1 MTTDQIESEESQTSS
16 FLRKIR
22 NQLKWIGHFRNLFYL
37 GIRAKLAIFTGTL
50 IAFTV
55 MILTAIDV
63 HQQTEILTQSYEKEA
78 SISRHYISG
87 LVLELENLSNSLI
100 RVESFREKVKRQSQ
114 ALRKYRT
121 KIVTQETKE
130 LNLFGFKTKLFGVL
144 GKERKSSIKETYYS
158 VYLSKAD
165 IDELEKNT
173 KILLKDPNGLAISDE
188 TYSKLKNIA
197 HQVVALEADL
207 NEQKQKLE
215 ELRVSEKTS
224 EKEKQNLEQEMD
236 HLKKGI
242 EKTRNQLDQSIL
254 ELSLPKQHKKIE
266 ELGLNMSQYRIQT
279 FPVVFNQSRENL
291 IPSFDTKI
299 FKPEASINSNI
310 FLNDIDISLKDSIS
324 KIISLDFSQDTNKN
338 SYTIGKMELQV
349 LYSPIFKNQ
358 NSTQRADR
366 LKKELP
372 DFAKHYLQQDA
383 NIALK
388 VRELVIPLK
397 KRVQE
402 LKEKNLQFLLLEI
415 KLSTIS
421 TLVILN

>member
-1 MTTDQIESEESQTSS
+1 
-16 FLRKIR
+16 
-22 NQLKWIGHFRNLFYL
+22 
-37 GIRAKLAIFTGTL
+37 
-50 IAFTV
+50 
-55 MILTAIDV
+55 MILTATDV

-87 LVLELENLSNSLI
+87 LVLELENPSNSLI

-121 KIVTQETKE
+121 KIVTQKTKE
-130 LNLFGFKTKLFGVL
+130 PNLFGVL

-173 KILLKDPNGLAISDE
+173 EILLKDPNGLAISDE
-188 TYSKLKNIA
+188 MYSKLKNIA
-197 HQVVALEADL
+197 HQVVVLEADL

-215 ELRVSEKTS
+215 ELRISEKTS

-349 LYSPIFKNQ
+349 LYAPIFKNQ

-421 TLVILN
+421 MLVILN

>member
-1 MTTDQIESEESQTSS
+1 
-16 FLRKIR
+16 
-22 NQLKWIGHFRNLFYL
+22 
-37 GIRAKLAIFTGTL
+37 
-50 IAFTV
+50 

-366 LKKELP
+366 LKKN
-372 DFAKHYLQQDA
+372 YRILQ
-383 NIALK
+383 N
-388 VRELVIPLK
+388 VICN
-397 KRVQE
+397 RTRI
-402 LKEKNLQFLLLEI
+402 LLSRLES
-415 KLSTIS
+415 L
-421 TLVILN
+421 

>member
-1 MTTDQIESEESQTSS
+1 M
-16 FLRKIR
+16 
-22 NQLKWIGHFRNLFYL
+22 
-37 GIRAKLAIFTGTL
+37 
-50 IAFTV
+50 
-55 MILTAIDV
+55 
-63 HQQTEILTQSYEKEA
+63 
-78 SISRHYISG
+78 
-87 LVLELENLSNSLI
+87 
-100 RVESFREKVKRQSQ
+100 
-114 ALRKYRT
+114 
-121 KIVTQETKE
+121 
-130 LNLFGFKTKLFGVL
+130 
-144 GKERKSSIKETYYS
+144 
-158 VYLSKAD
+158 
-165 IDELEKNT
+165 
-173 KILLKDPNGLAISDE
+173 
-188 TYSKLKNIA
+188 
-197 HQVVALEADL
+197 
-207 NEQKQKLE
+207 E

-372 DFAKHYLQQDA
+372 DFTKRYLQQDA